1 MDTLLSS
8 VSVLKQRL
16 TKKFSVLPVNW
27 LEIQNLGLI
36 PDLLRNFE
44 DEAWQSVLTSF
55 HVFDS
60 NMLAKVLES
69 LA

>member
-1 MDTLLSS
+1 M
-8 VSVLKQRL
+8 
-16 TKKFSVLPVNW
+16 LPVNW

-60 NMLAKVLES
+60 NMLAKVLEITS
-69 LA
+69 LNQVKQEAD